1 MSGALRK
8 LPGIGTIEIEQGKKD
23 FTVAYDSTK
32 VKVDEMLAALK
43 AAGEP
48 AKVKS

>member
-8 LPGIGTIEIEQGKKD
+8 LPGIGTIDIQQGNKD
-23 FTVAYDSTK
+23 FTVAYDDRQ
-32 VKVDEMLAALK
+32 VKVERMLEVLQ